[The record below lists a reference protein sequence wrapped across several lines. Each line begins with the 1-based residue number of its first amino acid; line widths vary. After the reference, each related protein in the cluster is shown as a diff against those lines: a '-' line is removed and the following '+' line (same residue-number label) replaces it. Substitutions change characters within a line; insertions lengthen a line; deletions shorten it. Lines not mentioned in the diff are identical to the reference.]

1 MIKTFQRG
9 LIAIAALMAW
19 AFVVPATA
27 QAAMADVTL
36 SLKYVG
42 VGVGLLGGTATVTMN
57 GKSAKYKVSG
67 AHLIGAG
74 VSSYKG
80 AGKVTGVKSPADCE
94 GRFKVTRA
102 SMSVISGNTEFE
114 LVNDKGVTMQI
125 AGESRGMDLS
135 VGPGELKFTR
145 E

>member
-1 MIKTFQRG
+1 MCRIFQRG
-9 LIAIAALMAW
+9 MYVIAALMAW
-19 AFVVPATA
+19 GLVVPATA

-36 SLKYVG
+36 SLKYMG
-42 VGVGLLGGTATVTMN
+42 VGVGLFGGTATITMN

-74 VSSYKG
+74 VSSYHG
-80 AGKVTGVKSPADCE
+80 TGKVMGAKSLADCE

-102 SMSVISGNTEFE
+102 ALSVISGNTEFD
-114 LVNDKGVTMQI
+114 LTNGKGVTMQI
-125 AGESRGMDLS
+125 AGESRGMDLA

>member
-1 MIKTFQRG
+1 MIRAFQRG
-9 LIAIAALMAW
+9 LYVIAALMAW
-19 AFVVPATA
+19 VLVAPATA

-36 SLKYVG
+36 SLKYMG
-42 VGVGLLGGTATVTMN
+42 VGVGLFGGTATVTMN

-74 VSSYKG
+74 VSSYNG
-80 AGKVTGVKSPADCE
+80 TGKVMGAKSLADCE
-94 GRFKVTRA
+94 GKFKVTRA

-114 LVNDKGVTMQI
+114 LVNNKGVTMQI

-135 VGPGELKFTR
+135 IGPGELKFTR

>member
-9 LIAIAALMAW
+9 LIVIAALMAW
-19 AFVVPATA
+19 VFVMPVTV

-42 VGVGLLGGTATVTMN
+42 VGIGVLGGEATVTMN

-74 VSSYKG
+74 ISSYHG
-80 AGKVTGVKSPADCE
+80 TGKVTGIESVFDCE
-94 GRFKVTRA
+94 GRFKVTKA
-102 SMSVISGNTEFE
+102 SVSVISGNTEFE
-114 LVNDKGVTMQI
+114 LTNDEGVTMQI
-125 AGESRGMDLS
+125 TGESRGLELS
-135 VGPGELKFTR
+135 VGSGRLDFAQE
-145 E
+145 

>member
-1 MIKTFQRG
+1 
-9 LIAIAALMAW
+9 MAW
-19 AFVVPATA
+19 VLVAPAMA
-27 QAAMADVTL
+27 QAAMADVTI
-36 SLKYVG
+36 SLKYIG
-42 VGVGLLGGTATVTMN
+42 VGVGIFGGNATVTMN
-57 GKSAKYKVSG
+57 GKSVQYKVSG

-74 VSSYKG
+74 VSSYNG
-80 AGKVTGVKSPADCE
+80 SGKVMGVKSPADWE

-102 SMSVISGNTEFE
+102 SLSVISGNTEFE
-114 LVNDKGVTMQI
+114 LVNDRGVTMQI